1 MSMNAWL
8 ESFLRSLGA
17 SQRYAGYDDILVCLE
32 LALQDENRLLHL
44 ERQLYRPTAVFQ
56 HTNMT
61 SVKRNMDTLMWSCW
75 RKRDP
80 NVWDNMCGCHM
91 VSCPTLGEFLEICVC
106 YLKEKA
112 MPFLEDEY
120 FDADK
125 AS

>member
-1 MSMNAWL
+1 MNMNTLL

-44 ERQLYRPTAVFQ
+44 QRQLYRPTAVFQ
-56 HTNMT
+56 HTNIS
-61 SVKRNMDTLMWSCW
+61 SVKRNMDTLVWSCW

-80 NVWDNMCGCHM
+80 RVWDTISGCHLK
-91 VSCPTLGEFLEICVC
+91 SCPTLGEFLELSVC

-112 MPFLEDEY
+112 MPYLDYDY
-120 FDADK
+120 FQADR